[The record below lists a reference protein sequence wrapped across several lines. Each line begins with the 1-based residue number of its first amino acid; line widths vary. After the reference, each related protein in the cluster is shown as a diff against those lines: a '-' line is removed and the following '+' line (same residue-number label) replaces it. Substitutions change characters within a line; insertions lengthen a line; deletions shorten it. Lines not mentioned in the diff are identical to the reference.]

1 MSLRPADAAGRLPAR
16 EAAWTARLR
25 GSLGRPLQIHAELDS
40 AMDLAHALGEAGA
53 PAGTCVVADHQRQG
67 RGRAA
72 RQWHDRP
79 GESLLLALLLRPDW
93 EPAAGGLLALAGGL
107 AAFEAAAAQ
116 GLRLAL
122 KWPNDLLGGGRKVAG
137 ILSEARLSAGGY
149 RQLVLG
155 LGVNVHQ
162 RSESFPAELRAE
174 ATSLDLLADR
184 RLDRAG
190 LCADFLAAL
199 EGRLPA
205 LAAGLQSA
213 AAAALRAEWTAR
225 WAHAG
230 RWARDER
237 GQRLRLLGLAEDGAL
252 RVAGAQGEV
261 CLRAGV
267 ELQIIE
273 ESPGGTEEES

>member
-1 MSLRPADAAGRLPAR
+1 MSLRPAEAAGRLPAR
-16 EAAWTARLR
+16 EAAWSARLR
-25 GSLGRPLQIHAELDS
+25 GSLGRPLEFHVELDS
-40 AMDLAHALGEAGA
+40 AMDQAQALGEAGA
-53 PAGTCVVADHQRQG
+53 PAGTCVVADHQRRG
-67 RGRAA
+67 RGREA
-72 RQWHDRP
+72 RPWHDRP

-107 AAFEAAAAQ
+107 AALDAAAAQ

-162 RSESFPAELRAE
+162 GRESFPPELQAE
-174 ATSLDLLADR
+174 ATSLDLLAGR

-205 LAAGLQSA
+205 LAAGLNSA
-213 AAAALRAEWTAR
+213 AAAALRAEWTAH

-230 RWARDER
+230 RWARDEA
-237 GQRLRLLGLAEDGAL
+237 GQRLHLLGIAEDGAL
-252 RVAGAQGEV
+252 RVAATQGEV
-261 CLRAGV
+261 SLHAGV
-267 ELQIIE
+267 KLQIE
-273 ESPGGTEEES
+273 AESPGGSEEES